1 MLCTI
6 SCHCIIFSLCYGSI
20 SIFAIRPFYD
30 SCFAIPIDLTFQKL
44 KKKCL
49 LLRVNEFIQT
59 MISTRKISIYKM
71 RFEQFFQRGN
81 LHCICY
87 QSILHGCCHCWMRV
101 CASITCIVTSIKLCE
116 KVFIFFCN

>member
-6 SCHCIIFSLCYGSI
+6 SCHYIIFSLCYGSI

-59 MISTRKISIYKM
+59 MISTRKISIKWDLNN
-71 RFEQFFQRGN
+71 FFKEGIYIAYVIN
-81 LHCICY
+81 LFCMGVATVGCECALV
-87 QSILHGCCHCWMRV
+87 LHVLSH
-101 CASITCIVTSIKLCE
+101 L
-116 KVFIFFCN
+116 